1 MKTSEL
7 QADLAVIGNGFCGMA
22 AALFAA
28 NRGLRTIRVGG
39 VSEIAF
45 ASGLID
51 LMGVHPV
58 GEGTLWDNPWDA
70 IDALKQDLP
79 GHPFARMQKKSIHS
93 ALDEFITGLKSAG
106 VVYERHL
113 EQNVQAITPIGTVK
127 TTYAVPKSMWNGVV
141 AMKKKSPCL
150 IVGISGLLGFSS
162 RQIVETLKSAW
173 PDLHHTTIS
182 FPDLDRTSEIY
193 TEPIARSL
201 NLPLTRARLAAGLRP
216 YVREVNDI
224 GFPAIFGIQ
233 NTDYIISDMQDRLG
247 CHIFEIPTMP
257 PSIPGLRIKEAMDTY
272 LREIGVR
279 ALLPE
284 KILNARHQNKAF
296 VLKTGGPNFEHTMRA
311 KAVILASGRFL
322 GGGLIAERKQ
332 VREAIF
338 NLPVYQPQS
347 RKEWHRRNCFDPRG
361 HAINRSG
368 LEIDDQFRPLSGNGR
383 RAYEN
388 LFAAGSILA
397 HQDWMRMKCG
407 AGLGIATAY
416 AAVESL
422 LKRSHPSLKK

>member
-1 MKTSEL
+1 
-7 QADLAVIGNGFCGMA
+7 MA
-22 AALFAA
+22 SALFAA
-28 NRGLRTIRVGG
+28 NRGIRTIRVGG
-39 VSEIAF
+39 VSEINF

-58 GEGTLWDNPWDA
+58 GEGILWDNPWDA
-70 IDALKQDLP
+70 IDALKQGLP
-79 GHPFARMQKKSIHS
+79 LHPYSRMRKESIHL
-93 ALDEFITGLKSAG
+93 AIDEFITCLKTAG
-106 VVYERHL
+106 VSYERRL
-113 EQNVQAITPIGTVK
+113 EQNVRVITPIGTVK
-127 TTYAVPKSMWNGVV
+127 TTYAVPKSMWRGVA
-141 AMKKKSPCL
+141 AMNKKSPCL
-150 IVGISGLLGFSS
+150 IVGIRGLLGFSS
-162 RQIVETLKSAW
+162 RQIMETLKSAW
-173 PDLHHTTIS
+173 PELRHTTIS
-182 FPDLDRTSEIY
+182 FPGFDRTSEVY

-201 NLPLTRARLAAGLRP
+201 NLPETRARLAAVLRP
-216 YVREVNDI
+216 YVREVKDI

-257 PSIPGLRIKEAMDTY
+257 PSMPGLRIKEAMDTY

-296 VLKTGGPNFEHTMRA
+296 VLKTGGPNFEHTVRA

-322 GGGLIAERKQ
+322 GGGLVAERKC

-338 NLPVYQPQS
+338 NLPVYQPES
-347 RKEWHRRNCFDPRG
+347 RKEWHSRNCFDSRG
-361 HAINRSG
+361 HAINRAG
-368 LEIDDQFRPLSGNGR
+368 LEIDSQFRPLSGNGH
-383 RAYEN
+383 RAFEN

-407 AGLGIATAY
+407 AGLAIASAY
-416 AAVESL
+416 AAVKSI
-422 LKRSHPSLKK
+422 LKQSV

>member
-7 QADLAVIGNGFCGMA
+7 NADLAVIGNGFCGMA

-28 NRGLRTIRVGG
+28 NRGLRTIRVGS

-51 LMGVHPV
+51 LMGVHHV

-93 ALDEFITGLKSAG
+93 ALDEFINGLKSAG
-106 VVYERHL
+106 VAYERHL
-113 EQNVQAITPIGTVK
+113 EQNVQVITPIGTVK

-141 AMKKKSPCL
+141 AMEKKSPCL

-182 FPDLDRTSEIY
+182 FPDLDRTSEVY
-193 TEPIARSL
+193 TEPMARFLSL
-201 NLPLTRARLAAGLRP
+201 PDTRERLAAGVRP
-216 YVREVNDI
+216 YLRKAKAI
-224 GFPAIFGIQ
+224 GFPAIFGIH
-233 NTDYIISDMQDRLG
+233 NVDYIISDMQDRLG
-247 CHIFEIPTMP
+247 CQIFEIPTIP

-272 LREIGVR
+272 LREIGVQ
-279 ALLPE
+279 ALSS
-284 KILNARHQNKAF
+284 KKVLNTGQKNKAF
-296 VLKTGGPNFEHTMRA
+296 ILEIGDTTVEHTVA
-311 KAVILASGRFL
+311 ANAVVLASGRFL

-338 NLPVYQPQS
+338 NLPVYQPKS
-347 RKEWHRRNCFDPRG
+347 RKEWHRRDCFDPRG
-361 HAINRSG
+361 HAINRAG
-368 LEIDDQFRPLSGNGR
+368 LEINDQFQPLSGTGR
-383 RAYEN
+383 RAFEN

-407 AGLGIATAY
+407 AGLAIASAY
-416 AAVESL
+416 AAVKSF
-422 LKRSHPSLKK
+422 LKQPV